1 MASRVGTVLS
11 DAHIL
16 KHCALYQPIP
26 MNMANTVLKKDLN
39 IHTTTPFTSKKL
51 KYHNSVSRP
60 ASFNTLVNSLTRVS
74 GGDLRIR
81 DHLIN
86 TYTTEM
92 NKPPASTMQV
102 PPLTSMPPV
111 PPQPA
116 SITPRSNR
124 HVNLTQYSNSID
136 SGSVTNGGSSADSDD
151 LNTRASMLFNEIN
164 NDADMQSNPR
174 TPRTLDH
181 EIPSDMEGYSS
192 GYDEAMGN
200 WVAQM
205 HHMGPIS
212 PFSFQQPLVT
222 APAGTSTD
230 HASTI
235 TDPAE
240 YTALVGEGYGPM
252 FSQQQMDSFDA
263 MARMNEDNAANPKTP
278 GSKSTYFDA

>member
-1 MASRVGTVLS
+1 
-11 DAHIL
+11 
-16 KHCALYQPIP
+16 
-26 MNMANTVLKKDLN
+26 
-39 IHTTTPFTSKKL
+39 
-51 KYHNSVSRP
+51 
-60 ASFNTLVNSLTRVS
+60 
-74 GGDLRIR
+74 
-81 DHLIN
+81 
-86 TYTTEM
+86 
-92 NKPPASTMQV
+92 
-102 PPLTSMPPV
+102 MPPV

-136 SGSVTNGGSSADSDD
+136 SGSVTDGSSSADSDD
-151 LNTRASMLFNEIN
+151 LNNRASMLFDEIE

-174 TPRTLDH
+174 TPRTVDH

-222 APAGTSTD
+222 APAGTSTWTSTD

-240 YTALVGEGYGPM
+240 YTALVGEGYGSM
-252 FSQQQMDSFDA
+252 FSQQQMDDFEK
-263 MARMNEDNAANPKTP
+263 MQRQKEHNAGFFTEIIIILWPALAIFTRVRIE
-278 GSKSTYFDA
+278 YL